1 MYTLNQLIKKIQTL
15 KEAHGQLNNGTFYFG
30 DEWEYE
36 QTTQYTFPFTGV
48 RLLGSSIDGNLHT
61 TNLNLFFADRVKSG
75 ELNETEVLS
84 DCGIY
89 ALDIYSQLKLNL
101 ESNDPTTTPP
111 ATLQL
116 SSQITPFTE
125 GFLSATAGME
135 MNISIIQFYDRQTCD
150 IPT

>member
-1 MYTLNQLIKKIQTL
+1 MLTLNQILKKIQTL

-36 QTTQYTFPFTGV
+36 QTAQYTFPFTGV